1 MKCIIYSSNL
11 QTFGNLNFPQISDF
25 LLQSLW
31 FQLCLICSPNLNF
44 LKPYSTVF
52 FLIRCNWESPF
63 YFSELS
69 HLTWESPVFQIFN
82 QFLNYLTRCQRT
94 LFNVPSNDYWLLVN
108 PYSNCFSP
116 QGIVLLGE
124 IVSCSM
130 FWDQKHLKMH

>member
-1 MKCIIYSSNL
+1 M
-11 QTFGNLNFPQISDF
+11 GNLNFPQISDF

-31 FQLCLICSPNLNF
+31 FQLRLICSPNLNF
-44 LKPYSTVF
+44 IKPYSTVF

-108 PYSNCFSP
+108 PYSNCFSSRYCSLGGNC
-116 QGIVLLGE
+116 QLFDVLRPETFKNALKLKLGA
-124 IVSCSM
+124 
-130 FWDQKHLKMH
+130 Q